1 VGLGLIQLCRQA
13 GGRVLAVG
21 RSPRKLELVG
31 SQETLPLVLSSV
43 AKHGRAVFIGYT
55 GAQMELSPLG
65 LVLLEGTVTA
75 SVGNTLAELRRAVE
89 LVEEGRVRTVVD
101 RVATFEEIGQALQ
114 DLAAGRILGRVVLRP
129 SG

>member
-1 VGLGLIQLCRQA
+1 MLPGDWVLVLGAGAVGLGLIQLCRQA

-21 RSPRKLELVG
+21 RSPRKLELARALGAEATIDAAHG
-31 SQETLPLVLSSV
+31 SV
-43 AKHGRAVFIGYT
+43 
-55 GAQMELSPLG
+55 
-65 LVLLEGTVTA
+65 
-75 SVGNTLAELRRAVE
+75 VE